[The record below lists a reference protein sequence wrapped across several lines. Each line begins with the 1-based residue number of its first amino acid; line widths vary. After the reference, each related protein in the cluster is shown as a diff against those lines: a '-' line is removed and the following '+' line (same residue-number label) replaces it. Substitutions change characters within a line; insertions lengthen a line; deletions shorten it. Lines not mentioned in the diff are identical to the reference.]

1 MSDYDK
7 TWDEIYNAGRH
18 LNLYPYDSVVSFLY
32 RNRVA
37 EKKQSVLEVGCG
49 AGNNLW
55 FAAREGF
62 EVHGFDAS
70 QSAIQFARK
79 RFHNEGLSGSLEVN
93 LFSDM
98 GYPNNHFDFAI
109 DRCALTHTK
118 LTVISDT
125 ISKIYDCLK
134 PNGKFFMCCFST
146 KHDSFKESKFDK
158 ENHYST
164 EVIHGAI
171 KGVGGICFMDK
182 KLIEELFSQQAWT
195 IESITH
201 EIKTEQLANDTQALW
216 TIIAVKTDKRY

>member
-7 TWDEIYNAGRH
+7 IWDEIYDAGRH

-32 RNRVA
+32 RNRIA

-70 QSAIQFARK
+70 QSAIQFARN
-79 RFHNEGLSGSLEVN
+79 RFQNEGLTGNLEVN
-93 LFSDM
+93 HFSGM
-98 GYPNNHFDFAI
+98 EYPDNYFDFAI
-109 DRCALTHTK
+109 DRCSLATTK
-118 LTVISDT
+118 LPVISDT
-125 ISKIYDCLK
+125 INKIYHCLK
-134 PNGKFFMCCFST
+134 PNGKFFMCCYST

-164 EVIHGAI
+164 EIIRGSI
-171 KGVGGICFMDK
+171 KGVGGICFINER
-182 KLIEELFSQQAWT
+182 LIEQLFNQKAWVL
-195 IESITH
+195 ESITH
-201 EIKTEQLANDTQALW
+201 EVRTEQKGNDTQAMW
-216 TIIAVKTDKRY
+216 IITARKQN